1 MVAVRTY
8 VNEQAIYLFA
18 RMVRACN
25 GRPRTLQRL
34 LDLFYD
40 PGAAS

>member
-8 VNEQAIYLFA
+8 VNEQAICLFA
-18 RMVRACN
+18 RMVSAWN
-25 GRPRTLQRL
+25 SRPRTLPWL